1 VVKSEDTI
9 ISYIVSGG
17 EKQMRY
23 FVAELTSALYP
34 AVFESIRAG
43 RCPFCGE
50 AFRSRGLLKRHLL
63 RVHSEELKNIA
74 SSVLEAYTKLK
85 TAAQIKRR
93 GRGAITIKV
102 NGNTLTFT
110 SRRELAKFIAENF
123 A

>member
-1 VVKSEDTI
+1 MVKSEDTI

-23 FVAELTSALYP
+23 FVVELANALYP
-34 AVFESIRAG
+34 TVIESIRAG
-43 RCPFCGE
+43 KCPFCGE
-50 AFRSRGLLKRHLL
+50 TFKSRGLLKRHLL
-63 RVHSEELKNIA
+63 QIHSEELKNIA
-74 SSVLEAYTKLK
+74 DNVLETYTKFK

-93 GRGAITIKV
+93 GRGTIAVKV
-102 NGNTLTFT
+102 NGTTLTFT